1 MQTKTNDDP
10 LKKITKSNIW
20 DASIAGLSGVGA
32 LFGVPPSLIQAG
44 GGALKNKFYDE
55 KNEEGY
61 VDPNMLAEQEAQY
74 MSNLAKTGKA
84 LKPIESYYGE
94 AKNLSSLAYKDS
106 ILMKTI
112 SGVSTLQKDGVVS
125 PAEEKIGKKIFG
137 KDYDPSK
144 ADRF

>member
-1 MQTKTNDDP
+1 MQTKTSDDP

-20 DASIAGLSGVGA
+20 DASIAGFSALGA
-32 LFGVPPSLIQAG
+32 AFGVPPGLTQAA

-74 MSNLAKTGKA
+74 MSNLAKTG
-84 LKPIESYYGE
+84 PIKKLSPITSYYGE

-112 SGVSTLQKDGVVS
+112 SGVSTLK
-125 PAEEKIGKKIFG
+125 
-137 KDYDPSK
+137 
-144 ADRF
+144 